1 MTFKTSE
8 AGASGAARAKAIAA
22 ALQSE
27 IERLKG
33 ELLSPEVLGRTPTA
47 IDAIAAEAL
56 ATATV
61 RSRHL
66 RLSGRNDRA
75 ERQEISALLRD
86 GPFRMVA
93 AA

>member
-1 MTFKTSE
+1 MTFKTSQ

-22 ALQSE
+22 ALQTQ
-27 IERLKG
+27 IEHLKS
-33 ELLSPEVLGRTPTA
+33 ELLSSEILGRQPTA

-66 RLSGRNDRA
+66 RLLGRNDHA